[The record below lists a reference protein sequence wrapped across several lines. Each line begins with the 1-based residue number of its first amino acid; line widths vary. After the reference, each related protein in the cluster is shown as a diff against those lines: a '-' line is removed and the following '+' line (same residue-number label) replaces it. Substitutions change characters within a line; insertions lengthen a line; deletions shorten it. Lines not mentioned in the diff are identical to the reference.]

1 MKIRITGCLT
11 IAATLLAAQWAQ
23 AQNYSAAAT
32 ACRTWTDLRAS
43 ARAAPEM
50 NWLEGYM
57 MAAFDLQPVLKQ
69 HMADFSS
76 DKLYTRIDE
85 YCSKAPAQSLLAA
98 AHAWVSHLIKVYSSP
113 TPQ

>member
-1 MKIRITGCLT
+1 MKIQITGCLI

-43 ARAAPEM
+43 SRAAPEM
-50 NWLEGYM
+50 NWLAGYL
-57 MAAFDLQPVLKQ
+57 MAAFDHQPVLMK
-69 HMADFSS
+69 HRADFSS

-85 YCSKAPAQSLLAA
+85 YCSKAPEQSLLAA
-98 AHAWVSHLIKVYSSP
+98 VRALESYLVKAYSSA